1 MRQSQ
6 PLCPLAVTA
15 TSLELGG
22 ELPVKVSVVSFAPDL
37 RRSGINNVIGIF
49 PFKQVEYVKITVN
62 RLLSHIV
69 LKPCAIYIIHTHT
82 HTHTYIYYLFLI
94 QGYCGRSVIYVKGGF
109 KSSVQSMHFFF
120 SFYFLL
126 SIPGVSNI
134 FL

>member
-6 PLCPLAVTA
+6 SLCPLAVTV

-22 ELPVKVSVVSFAPDL
+22 ELPVKVSVVNFAPDL

-82 HTHTYIYYLFLI
+82 HTHTHIYTIF
-94 QGYCGRSVIYVKGGF
+94 SSFKVIV
-109 KSSVQSMHFFF
+109 
-120 SFYFLL
+120 
-126 SIPGVSNI
+126 GVV
-134 FL
+134 LYT